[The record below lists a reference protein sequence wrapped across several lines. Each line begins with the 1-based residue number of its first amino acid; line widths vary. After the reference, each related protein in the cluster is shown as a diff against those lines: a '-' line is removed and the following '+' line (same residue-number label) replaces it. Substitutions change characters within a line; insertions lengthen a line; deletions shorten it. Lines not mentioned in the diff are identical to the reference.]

1 MKKFFY
7 GFLYFSIILNQFLAA
22 DQNNS
27 LPFNIG
33 EKLEYDLSWGF
44 IPVGSAT
51 MEVHSIVNYDK
62 KSCILLK
69 FLSERILSQ
78 ILFTR

>member
-27 LPFNIG
+27 LPFNI
-33 EKLEYDLSWGF
+33 EKNWS
-44 IPVGSAT
+44 
-51 MEVHSIVNYDK
+51 M
-62 KSCILLK
+62 ILAGDSYPLGRQLWK
-69 FLSERILSQ
+69 FTLL
-78 ILFTR
+78 